1 MNKKVIPLVVQL
13 KQNNNYIVQGIN
25 QNDAGLIFDLKIMD
39 GLVPFDF
46 SGYSVITLKIKKP
59 DDTFTYAAT
68 NGTYI
73 DIVNATK
80 GRLKINIPTSCT
92 AQNGMHFC
100 SVAFAQ
106 DEETV
111 FASMSFNYFVGEDPN
126 VNNDDVIGTN
136 EFPILNNL
144 IAQIAGIISAENDRV
159 EAESDR
165 EDAEDERQADYLAM
179 MENLSTALAEAQ
191 AALTNAQSML
201 HDVYEAIAQGG
212 SIDVTEISALAT
224 KDYVDGWF
232 APLDFNDGSRESM
245 LKIRSETDA
254 NIKSGSYISDR
265 ELCWATDTHKL
276 YIGGAY
282 DYVTGLNEVYP
293 VMPSCFVADTTAPT
307 DTSKL
312 WIDTSG
318 SAPVIKYHNGTTWI
332 NCNTAVY
339 G

>member
-46 SGYSVITLKIKKP
+46 SGYSIITLKIKKP

-144 IAQIAGIISAENDRV
+144 IAQIAGIISAENSRV
-159 EAESDR
+159 EAEDDR
-165 EDAEDERQADYLAM
+165 ETAEDERQAAFDELMAAFNNALQDALWTLDSANYML
-179 MENLSTALAEAQ
+179 TQVYQALASGSSIAIGD
-191 AALTNAQSML
+191 LT
-201 HDVYEAIAQGG
+201 EF
-212 SIDVTEISALAT
+212 AT
-224 KDYVDGWF
+224 KTYVQNYVKR
-232 APLDFNDGSRESM
+232 LDFGLNGQTGQKDRSLRIMRGS
-245 LKIRSETDA
+245 
-254 NIKSGSYISDR
+254 KSAITNTFGQYLGQG
-265 ELCWATDTHKL
+265 EPAYATDTHEL
-276 YIGGAY
+276 MIFDGVNQYTVINAPCY
-282 DYVTGLNEVYP
+282 
-293 VMPSCFVADTTAPT
+293 VADTTAPT

-318 SAPVIKYHNGTTWI
+318 SAPVIKYYNGTTWT